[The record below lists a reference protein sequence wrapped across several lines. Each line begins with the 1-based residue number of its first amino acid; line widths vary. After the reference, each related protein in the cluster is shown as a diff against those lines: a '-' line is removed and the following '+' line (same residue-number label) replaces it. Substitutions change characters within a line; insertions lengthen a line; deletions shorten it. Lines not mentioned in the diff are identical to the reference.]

1 MTADRT
7 AFLDRDDARRLLAA
21 VAALLYERRHTE
33 LQGGNVSL
41 RMGDEIVITPT
52 RASDRWGWRL
62 APEETLVMDLDGA
75 VLAGDATKVS
85 RETTLHLWLY
95 RDFPEVGSVFHLHQA
110 EALGAVAA
118 GRWPAGV
125 VTRSAEPYGVP
136 LVVLESG
143 LPAQTEAHDGR
154 VAALL
159 AQVPRADGAI
169 SMSPGHGLVSVA
181 RDVET
186 NIRTVEV
193 FRQRLRLERLRARLR
208 SAAAAGGAK

>member
-1 MTADRT
+1 MTIDAT
-7 AFLDRDDARRLLAA
+7 PALARDDARRLLAA
-21 VAALLYERRHTE
+21 VAALLYERGHTE
-33 LQGGNVSL
+33 LQGGNMSL
-41 RMGDEIVITPT
+41 RAGDEVVITPT

-62 APEETLVMDLDGA
+62 APAETLVMDLDA
-75 VLAGDATKVS
+75 NVLAGDPTKVS

-125 VTRSAEPYGVP
+125 VSRTAEPYGAP
-136 LVVLESG
+136 LVVLEAD

-159 AQVPRADGAI
+159 GEVPRADGAV
-169 SMSPGHGLVSVA
+169 SMSPGHALVSVA
-181 RDVET
+181 RDVAT

-193 FRQRLRLERLRARLR
+193 FRQRLRLEVLRARLR
-208 SAAAAGGAK
+208 SGVAAGGAR

>member
-1 MTADRT
+1 MTADPT
-7 AFLDRDDARRLLAA
+7 TSLDRDAARRLLAA
-21 VAALLYERRHTE
+21 TAALLYERRHTE
-33 LQGGNVSL
+33 LQGGNMSL
-41 RMGDEIVITPT
+41 RTGAEVVITPT

-62 APEETLVMDLDGA
+62 APDETLVMDLDGA
-75 VLAGDATKVS
+75 VLGGDPAKVS

-118 GRWPAGV
+118 GRWPSGV
-125 VTRSAEPYGVP
+125 VTRSAEPYGAP
-136 LVVLESG
+136 LVVLEAG
-143 LPAQTEAHDGR
+143 LPAQTEAHDSR

-159 AQVPRADGAI
+159 AEVPRADGAI
-169 SMSPGHGLVSVA
+169 SMSPGHALVSVA
-181 RDVET
+181 RDVAT

-208 SAAAAGGAK
+208 SAAATGGAK